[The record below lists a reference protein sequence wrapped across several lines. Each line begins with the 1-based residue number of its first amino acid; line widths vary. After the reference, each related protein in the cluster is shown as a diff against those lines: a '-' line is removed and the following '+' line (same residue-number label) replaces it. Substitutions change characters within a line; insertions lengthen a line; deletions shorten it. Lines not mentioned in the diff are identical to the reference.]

1 MKKQLNNAINYMES
15 INVDLESFY
24 AISTNVTGTTFQ
36 GKFESHYLAILH
48 GNGFEYKIDTLGFLN
63 LCKEINGEI
72 IKVVFS

>member
-1 MKKQLNNAINYMES
+1 MKNKLINSINYMES
-15 INVDLESFY
+15 INVDLNVFY

-36 GKFESHYLAILH
+36 GKFDSVTNKLVND
-48 GNGFEYKIDTLGFLN
+48 NGFEYKIDTLGFLN